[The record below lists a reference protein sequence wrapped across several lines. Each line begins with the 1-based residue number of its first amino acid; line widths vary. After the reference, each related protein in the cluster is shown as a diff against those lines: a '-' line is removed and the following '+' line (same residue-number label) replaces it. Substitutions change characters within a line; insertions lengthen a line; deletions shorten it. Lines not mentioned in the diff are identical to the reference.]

1 MKKRIIIWLL
11 PMLVL
16 FAGMG
21 AYAMILFHSL
31 GGKID
36 VILRENYRSV
46 IAGQKMKESLERMD
60 SGAFFSLV
68 GEEQRGRQEY
78 EQNRSLFK
86 DALDMELQNITL
98 PGEGKLAEHTKVLFG
113 QYTQAVDR
121 FFQEPNLE
129 QRKTVYFNLLLP
141 IATDIKDT
149 AQEII
154 RINEE
159 NMLAAN
165 REALEVS
172 EQSIRYM
179 FLAVVFGVAASL
191 YFASRLL
198 KAILRPINELT
209 TVTRDLG
216 EGNLDQVVTVQ
227 SKDEL
232 GDLASAFNRM
242 ASKLR
247 AYRRVTS
254 DQIVQA
260 RQMTEITLS
269 AFPDAILGFTSEGKI
284 SFANPAA
291 ERLLIKLG
299 TEDNLPG
306 GLTSEVKRVLGG
318 GVDLVPTSFEHVIPI
333 RLDDHEMFL
342 LPRVIAM
349 RDENGNLFGAAVVL
363 QDVTRFRL
371 MDEVKTNLVST
382 VSHELKTP
390 LTSIRMGLH
399 LLLEERIGTLTT
411 KQTELLLAAR
421 EDAERLVQMIND
433 LLDLARLESGK
444 TRNAIEML
452 YPKTLV
458 AAAVEDFAPMVESH
472 GCRLGFRTEAGL
484 PLVAVDAGQIH
495 HVFSNLISNA
505 AKHSKSGAEILVEV
519 KRIANRVRFSVIDQG
534 PGIPLEYQPRVF
546 ERFFRIPGTE
556 KTGAGLG
563 LAIVREIVNSLG
575 GEVGLKSKPGQGS
588 EFYFDLP
595 VVNGSKT

>member
-1 MKKRIIIWLL
+1 M
-11 PMLVL
+11 V
-16 FAGMG
+16 
-21 AYAMILFHSL
+21 LFHSL

-36 VILRENYRSV
+36 VILRENYQSV

-68 GEEQRGRQEY
+68 GEEARGRQMY
-78 EQNRSLFK
+78 DQNRSLFRE
-86 DALDMELQNITL
+86 ALDVELRNITL
-98 PGEGKLAEHTKVLFG
+98 PGEGKLAEHIQVLFG
-113 QYTQAVDR
+113 QYTRAVDQ
-121 FFQEPNLE
+121 FFQQPSLD
-129 QRKTVYFNLLLP
+129 QRKTTYFNSLLP
-141 IATDIKDT
+141 LATDIKDT

-165 REALEVS
+165 REALAVS

-179 FLAVVFGVAASL
+179 FLVVLCGIAASL
-191 YFASRLL
+191 FFASRLQ
-198 KAILRPINELT
+198 KAILRPIHELT

-232 GDLASAFNRM
+232 GDLATAFNRM
-242 ASKLR
+242 AAKLR
-247 AYRRVTS
+247 AYRRVAS

-269 AFPDAILGFTSEGKI
+269 AFPDAIFGFSSEGKI

-291 ERLLIKLG
+291 ERLRSKLDDD
-299 TEDNLPG
+299 DNLPG
-306 GLTSEVKRVLGG
+306 NLTSEVKRVLGG
-318 GVDLVPTSFEHVIPI
+318 GSDLVPTSFENVIPI
-333 RLDDHEMFL
+333 RLDEHETFL
-342 LPRVIAM
+342 LPRVIGM
-349 RDENGNLFGAAVVL
+349 RDENGNLFGAAAIL

-421 EDAERLVQMIND
+421 EDSERLVQMIND

-444 TRNAIEML
+444 ARNVIEQL

-472 GCRLGFRTEAGL
+472 GRRLGLRVEAGL

-505 AKHSKSGAEILVEV
+505 AKHSKPGTEIVIEA
-519 KRIANRVRFSVIDQG
+519 KRIGNRVRFAVIDQG

-575 GEVGLKSKPGQGS
+575 GEVGLKSQPGQGS

-595 VVNGSKT
+595 LVSGSKT